1 MGDYE
6 GNAAWIAAVSG
17 RADIE
22 LYSIFSLEIKEV
34 SEGRIGLSRSMSSMI
49 AYSIDSKHNHYLG
62 WPLGEVWDA
71 VKKIEFTGF
80 KVEPTPLSLSSS
92 HELQLHYEVET
103 EVIVS
108 ERSRRGVHNMTKS
121 ENRQLH
127 MCLPVTASVGN
138 KLETASLITLVPYDG
153 NHESDDADAI
163 VVTPID

>member
-1 MGDYE
+1 GDYE

-121 ENRQLH
+121 
-127 MCLPVTASVGN
+127 
-138 KLETASLITLVPYDG
+138 
-153 NHESDDADAI
+153 
-163 VVTPID
+163 